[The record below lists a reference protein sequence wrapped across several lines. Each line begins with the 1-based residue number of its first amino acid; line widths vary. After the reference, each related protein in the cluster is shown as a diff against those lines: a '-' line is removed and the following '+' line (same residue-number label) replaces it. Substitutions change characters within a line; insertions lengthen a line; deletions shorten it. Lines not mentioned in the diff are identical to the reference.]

1 MQTVKSVRLLCLP
14 NEFSFIVLAESA
26 RRGRFVSEHRLVTG
40 FDAIFFLITGLVT
53 GFV

>member
-14 NEFSFIVLAESA
+14 NEFSFGMAESA